1 MLYKNVDIYFY
12 FCYYT
17 LNLKTTTD
25 LRHNIITYNSY
36 DFSPNIDCW
45 EKFLGDDLLPTDSDV
60 MEIIKESDSDP
71 LPENIYQ
78 EILLMRVGN
87 KLLSEAV
94 KKAKTFLNHFNS
106 VSEEKVLIS
115 EDFEI
120 ETQIES
126 NLRLNWFVNARDT
139 HFYVKIPYFTG
150 SFYTFCRE
158 SGKFYGCYYDEEE
171 VEPAKSEEFDDLINI
186 IAFYYCYDKLYYSYL
201 IKYNLDGKLADVMN
215 LLEE

>member
-1 MLYKNVDIYFY
+1 M
-12 FCYYT
+12 
-17 LNLKTTTD
+17 
-25 LRHNIITYNSY
+25 ITYNNY

-45 EKFLGDDLLPTDSDV
+45 ENFLGDDHLPTDSEV
-60 MEIIKESDSDP
+60 MQIIKESESEP

-87 KLLSEAV
+87 KLVSEAV

-106 VSEEKVLIS
+106 VSDEKVSIPEDS
-115 EDFEI
+115 EID
-120 ETQIES
+120 TQIES
-126 NLRLNWFVNARDT
+126 NLRLNWFVNCRDT

-158 SGKFYGCYYDEEE
+158 SDKFYGCYYDEEE

-186 IAFYYCYDKLYYSYL
+186 IAFYYCYDKMYYS
-201 IKYNLDGKLADVMN
+201 NLEQYDFVGELAKLMDM
-215 LLEE
+215 LEE